1 MRDKSAKADRF
12 EATLSMGSDNVDDL
26 SVGGAFHVE
35 CYDSLGEIKWEDGF
49 HNLVVNQGLADMNN
63 KYFNG
68 SGYTAA
74 WYLGLIDNDPAPTLS
89 GADSMNSHAGWTEST
104 NYSGGRK
111 ALTFGTST
119 QADPSVITTSA
130 VSFSITGADT
140 IYGAFVA
147 SDSTAGGTA
156 GILFSEGAFS
166 SVRNVVSGDT
176 LNVTY
181 SLSNNAA

>member
-1 MRDKSAKADRF
+1 MKDKSVKNDHF
-12 EATLSMGSDNVDDL
+12 EASVSMGSDNVENL
-26 SVGGAFHVE
+26 SVGGMFHAE
-35 CYDSLGEIKWEDGF
+35 CYDSLGDIKWEDGF

-74 WYLGLIDNDPAPTLS
+74 WYLGLIDNNPAPSLS
-89 GADSMNSHAGWTEST
+89 GADSMSSHAGWTESA

-111 ALTFGTST
+111 LLTFGTST
-119 QADPSVITTSA
+119 QADPSVITASA

-147 SDSTAGGTA
+147 SDSTVGGTS

-181 SLSNNAA
+181 SLSNDAS